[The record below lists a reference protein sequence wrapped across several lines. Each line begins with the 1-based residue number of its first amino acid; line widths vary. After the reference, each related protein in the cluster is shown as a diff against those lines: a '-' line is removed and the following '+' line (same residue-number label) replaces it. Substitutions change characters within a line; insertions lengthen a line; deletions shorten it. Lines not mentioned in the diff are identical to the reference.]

1 MSKKIRFICRRAPED
16 TVLVEMLNADQTGK
30 ELYLRFD
37 KGDSWKGS
45 VVLNAVQAVELARRI
60 TEQFGTSP
68 SSPKLW
74 EES

>member
-1 MSKKIRFICRRAPED
+1 MSKKVKFICRRAASD
-16 TVLVEMLNADQTGK
+16 TLLVEMLNTDQMGK

-68 SSPKLW
+68 SIPKLW
-74 EES
+74 EEL